1 MSRQRPI
8 PAPGSWQYLTVL
20 ACLACLLGGH
30 HSTPAAAAF
39 AVIALILP
47 AAASAEIDVTGKDL
61 RPSQESC
68 TIDGAKITLDV
79 DRSVVLTGDSVK
91 ATLVAYG
98 DSATPVAVEISVLHS
113 ENHAGE
119 PAEIAAT
126 RIAHRTVRLT
136 PAPDGGLPVVTTLKL
151 GQRLKNRGLI
161 DEFKIFIVAP
171 GTPFPESSVGDK
183 ARPGF
188 SQVTQ
193 DGAAALVDVLGW
205 SGNTIAMKIEATSPV
220 TLDAPF
226 TIAVRL
232 TNTSGR
238 ILPYEFQVQL
248 TADDALGP
256 PLSGL
261 EIVRIE
267 DPADPDLGPRPWA
280 KRAEHVARFRVT
292 PHTDTRHLVLVAKAL
307 VHDPNRLGPRFVG
320 GAIDAVSF
328 DAASAAK
335 PAVEHK

>member
-1 MSRQRPI
+1 MK
-8 PAPGSWQYLTVL
+8 L
-20 ACLACLLGGH
+20 
-30 HSTPAAAAF
+30 STPVAAAF

-47 AAASAEIDVTGKDL
+47 AAASAEIDVTGKEL

-68 TIDGAKITLDV
+68 TIDGVKITLDV
-79 DRSVVLTGDSVK
+79 DRSVVLTGDSVQ

-98 DSATPVAVEISVLHS
+98 DSPKPVTVEISVLHS

-119 PAEIAAT
+119 PAELTAT

-136 PAPDGGLPVVTTLKL
+136 PSPAGGPPVATTLKL
-151 GQRLKNRGLI
+151 GERLKTRGLI
-161 DEFKIFIVAP
+161 DEFKIFIAAP
-171 GTPFPESSVGDK
+171 GTPFPDASVGDQE
-183 ARPGF
+183 RPGF

-205 SGNTIAMKIEATSPV
+205 SGNTLTMKIEATSPV

-238 ILPYEFQVQL
+238 NLPDELQVQL
-248 TADDALGP
+248 IADDALGP

-267 DPADPDLGPRPWA
+267 DPAEPDLSPRPWS
-280 KRAEHVARFRVT
+280 KRAERVARFRVT
-292 PHTDTRHLVLVAKAL
+292 PHTDTRHLVLLAKAL
-307 VHDPNRLGPRFVG
+307 VHDPDRIGPRFVA
-320 GAIDAVSF
+320 GAIDAVAF
-328 DAASAAK
+328 DASPQARANG
-335 PAVEHK
+335 PVTRAVRSTGPSTR